1 MYAHKEKV
9 CWFKRHMKIKKIR
22 TFSVGNFV
30 SVKSPRIDS
39 MSTDLHR
46 GCMHSCGSIWNGIS
60 PLSTQ
65 VCVICD
71 MI

>member
-46 GCMHSCGSIWNGIS
+46 VACIVVEVLGMEYH
-60 PLSTQ
+60 LYRLRY
-65 VCVICD
+65 VLFVI
-71 MI
+71 